1 MPAWTRATSNAKEV
15 ILADIVVG
23 IPRMARAME
32 NLSTEQIWPALKAVE
47 GSYKRTL
54 REAGLEDAV
63 CDVVSDAIMRRL
75 KGQLAGDDLTEIEI
89 MRQLRDDLRRL
100 DVVDC

>member
-1 MPAWTRATSNAKEV
+1 MDKGYFKREGGN
-15 ILADIVVG
+15 IGHIVVS
-23 IPRMARAME
+23 IPRIARAME

-47 GSYKRTL
+47 GSYKRTS

-63 CDVVSDAIMRRL
+63 HVVSGAIMRRL
-75 KGQLAGDDLTEIEI
+75 KGQLAGDDLTEMEI